1 LILVSPGTEMNWHY
15 EYTPYIWPPF
25 LTVLLLLALSA
36 YAWRRRS
43 VPGALPFMIS
53 CLFAAL
59 WAAGSIMEYAAVDVA
74 TKIFWVKAQ
83 AVCPLPATTATI
95 CFILEYT
102 WPGRWLTRRNL
113 ALLSIAPLVFLGLA
127 LTNDLHHLVW
137 LSFSFHGS
145 ITPLFGP
152 GTWFFI
158 AYVYGLGLIEFFV
171 FVWLFR
177 HSPQHR
183 WPVVIMLI
191 GQIGGRTEYLLEAT
205 NKIRTDLP
213 IDIISIA
220 VVFLTYAIALFGFRI
235 FDPITLARQTVIA
248 QMRDGMLV
256 LDSQGR
262 VASLNLAAEQI
273 LGVSARSARGRPV
286 KELLPAYPDRHLED
300 AGMNVIEFS
309 LGEVPTVRD
318 FTLAISQMKDWRGLE
333 VGRLLLLRDVTEPKR
348 ARELQKQQQLLLATL
363 QERERL
369 ARELHDSLGQ
379 TLAAARLQASTA
391 RLLLAQGETAQTDKC
406 LEQMADMTIEAETDV
421 REYLLGAKTSFSADR
436 PFFEAL
442 RQYAAR
448 FSQQYSLQVGL
459 SIPPQLEAQG
469 LEAMVEV
476 QLLRIIQEALS
487 NIRKH
492 ARAKNVQVVFTV
504 SGPLVQIAIMDD
516 GQGFDPAKVSSRQAE
531 GFGLQA
537 MRERAEALGGNL
549 DVISQSGQG
558 TRVVVQV
565 PARIN
570 GEKGNVEAVK

>member
-1 LILVSPGTEMNWHY
+1 MNWNY
-15 EYTPYIWPPF
+15 AYTPYIWPPF
-25 LTVLLLLALSA
+25 LTVLLLFALSI
-36 YAWRRRS
+36 YSWHRRS

-59 WAAGSIMEYAAVDVA
+59 WAAGSVMEYAAVDVA

-83 AVCPLPATTATI
+83 AVCQLPATTAAI

-102 WPGRWLTRRNL
+102 WPRRWLTRRNL
-113 ALLSIAPLVFLGLA
+113 ALLSIAPLVFLGLV

-137 LSFSFHGS
+137 LSFSFNGS

-152 GTWFFI
+152 GAWFFI
-158 AYVYGLGLIEFFV
+158 AYAYGMGLIEIFV
-171 FVWLFR
+171 FVWLFM

-191 GQIGGRTEYLLEAT
+191 GQIGGRTEYLLGTA
-205 NKIRTDLP
+205 NLIRSDLP
-213 IDIISIA
+213 IDVISIA
-220 VVFLTYAIALFGFRI
+220 IVFLMYAIALFGFRI

-248 QMRDGMLV
+248 QMREGMLA

-262 VASLNLAAEQI
+262 IASLNLAAERI
-273 LGVSARSARGRPV
+273 LQVSARQAKDRPV
-286 KELLPAYPDRHLED
+286 KELLPAYQDLNLND
-300 AGMNVIEFS
+300 AGMTVIEFS

-421 REYLLGAKTSFSADR
+421 REYLLGAKISFSADR

-448 FSQQYSLQVGL
+448 FSQQYGLQVGL

-476 QLLRIIQEALS
+476 QLLRIIQEAMS
-487 NIRKH
+487 NVRKH
-492 ARAKNVQVVFTV
+492 ARAKNIHVVFAV
-504 SGPLVQIAIMDD
+504 LGPHVQIIILDD
-516 GQGFDPAKVSSRQAE
+516 GQGFDSESIAARQAE

-549 DVISQSGQG
+549 DVISQPGQG
-558 TRVVVQV
+558 TQVVVQV
-565 PARIN
+565 PAQMN
-570 GEKGNVEAVK
+570 GKNGDVKVVK